1 MNVSCQSVIN
11 VEHPGQGIMDLKS
24 AGIDRIFLPVNAKFS
39 AAEYN
44 LKDAEEI
51 KKVSTDTII
60 KRYAPILEKCKE
72 NNIEISFIRMP
83 CIPEKSDAIAIVPE
97 LETAVSECL
106 ELCRIC
112 HCDKLMIEM
121 PIKFIEDEEQHLQMI
136 DYLKK
141 CALKAKKYR
150 VMLLLRNNLRNIG
163 GHLTRGFCSEASE
176 AVNCIDNLN
185 KTLAYEAF
193 GFCADIGI
201 CNICGNNM
209 HSFISAIGERL
220 KVVILKDN
228 DGMNDNAMLP
238 FTYSHEG
245 NTLKHW
251 LGVIRGL
258 RDICFDGELA
268 IDFSGTSGSFSPLL
282 KKYLYPLAK
291 EVGLY
296 FKWQVEIE
304 NNLKRY
310 HEFVLFGAGNMCRN
324 YMKNYGDKYPPLFT
338 CDNNPKLWGT
348 TFEGL
353 VVKNPAELRNLPKN
367 YCVVI
372 CNSFYRE
379 IEVQLKEMGIEN
391 IGYFNDEYM
400 PSFYFDRLDIGKYQ

>member
-11 VEHPGQGIMDLKS
+11 VEYPVQGIMDLKS
-24 AGIDRIFLPVNAKFS
+24 AGIKRIFLPVKAKFA

-44 LKDAEEI
+44 FQDAEKI
-51 KKVSTDTII
+51 GKDSIDTII
-60 KRYAPILEKCKE
+60 KRYGPILENYKD
-72 NNIEISFIRMP
+72 NNIDISFIRMP
-83 CIPEKSDAIAIVPE
+83 RIPETFDAIEIVPE
-97 LETAVSECL
+97 LVTAVSQCL
-106 ELCRIC
+106 ALCRIC
-112 HCDKLMIEM
+112 QCDKLVIEL
-121 PIKFIEDEEQHLQMI
+121 PIQFIENEEQYLQVK

-141 CALKAKKYR
+141 CALKAKKYH

-163 GHLTRGFCSEASE
+163 GHLTRGFCSEASG
-176 AVNCIDNLN
+176 AVNCIDDLN
-185 KTLAYEAF
+185 KMLEYEAF

-209 HSFISAIGERL
+209 QSFISAIGERL

-228 DGMNDNAMLP
+228 DGINDNAMLP

-296 FKWQVEIE
+296 FKWQIEME

-310 HEFVLFGAGNMCRN
+310 HKFVLFGAGNMCRN
-324 YMKNYGDKYPPLFT
+324 YMKNYGDQYPPLFT

-353 VVKNPAELRNLPKN
+353 VVKNPVELIDLPKD

-379 IEVQLKEMGIEN
+379 IELQLKEMGIEN

-400 PSFYFDRLDIGKYQ
+400 PSFYF